1 MLSTYITQT
10 RELLHDTNGT
20 YWTDARLIRFINLAR
35 SKIAEEYGC
44 IRKLIPG
51 TKVAGSSAV
60 PGAAYPGATT
70 PNSTDTAF
78 QTIANTERYAFSYAN
93 PYARQFSGVRAISD
107 VISVSISWSGDS
119 SQTGILRPS
128 LAWMP
133 FEDLQAYYRSYTLAL
148 NFPSIWSTQ
157 GDGQRG
163 EVFLYPIPAQALEM
177 EWDCFCVPKDIFTND
192 DYEALP
198 ATFTEN
204 VQFYAAHLAYLGMQR
219 AGQADLMLQLF
230 EKNCGIARG
239 AADRGKTQR
248 FYW

>member
-1 MLSTYITQT
+1 MLSTYIYDT
-10 RELLHDTNGT
+10 RQLLKDSNST
-20 YWTDARLIRFINLAR
+20 YWSDDELARYINSAR
-35 SKIAEEYGC
+35 SKIAEQYGC

-51 TKVAGSSAV
+51 SMVGGSSAI

-70 PNSTDTAF
+70 PNSQNNSF

-93 PYARQFSGVRAISD
+93 PYARRFSGVQAISD
-107 VISVSISWSGDS
+107 VISVSVSWSGDS

-128 LAWMP
+128 LEWMP
-133 FEDLQAYYRSYTLAL
+133 FENLQAYYRSYTLAY

-163 EVFLYPIPAQALEM
+163 EVFLYPIPSQALEM
-177 EWDCFCVPKDIFTND
+177 EWDCFCVPKDIFSND

-204 VQFYAAHLAYLGMQR
+204 VKFYAAHLAYLGSQR
-219 AGQADLMLQLF
+219 MGMAESMLALF
-230 EKNCGIARG
+230 EKNCGVARV

-248 FYW
+248 WYR